1 MATVMTRIS
10 KMSLKKIIE
19 NNGDRYVS
27 FGCGDGGLFSGYGK
41 HPNRETMRSLGFG
54 LLRESDKETMIN
66 TPSRNVRKSTH
77 EFVRSPNF
85 SIENSIETMLCQA
98 VKRTNDK
105 LMLKSPGRIDS
116 ERLKQETRGI
126 YVGDDEGKSYLH
138 PFGYNC
144 TFLKHK
150 FQWDSDKVT
159 ESFKIENTG
168 EETYTINSRQH
179 TAATWPLEDLYKHQV
194 DAKYGGKSRCINHF
208 EFSTTVKFTSELKLG
223 VKDVDD
229 QLVRQ
234 MRRIRRKIK
243 KIASNNFTSTQ
254 IELEIEH
261 RLLVTDT
268 VFRCGDRDV
277 VRVKPK
283 RIFMAKNMNT
293 IPNHSVPG
301 WIIVENEVTR
311 HIDGEDIKSELFTI
325 LRPFNKSGTDNPYGN
340 NKFGGKANTL
350 MDDEFHYSVRGEIGD
365 VRKAPYNA
373 DKTSINNLS
382 GRITSYYKMYEHWGP
397 YAAIMQHDVERNYCS
412 DLSPYDEF
420 GMLTKEQISHMQEV
434 DMESTVKLM
443 RAHDYSP
450 KVLDSCSKANRS
462 HQFIGLK
469 WHIIG
474 TLPLYSSYL
483 NDLRELRSGWKLNDT
498 VVGGKTYTML
508 VKKSRA
514 FSSNELELVKTVDKK
529 HVMDYGEYGN
539 ELPIHAVDCST
550 KVVNEKI
557 HLRRVG
563 DSTTT
568 AHYESNV
575 ALIDL
580 IDGAYAIPVVID
592 VKQNCELRD
601 AEGESM
607 GQILAGRYVMAGN
620 AEGYEL
626 VFPQNRFG

>member
-10 KMSLKKIIE
+10 EMSLKKIIE

-54 LLRESDKETMIN
+54 LLRESDKDAMII
-66 TPSRNVRKSTH
+66 THEGNVRKCTH

-116 ERLKQETRGI
+116 ERLKEDTRRL
-126 YVGDDEGKSYLH
+126 YVGEDDL
-138 PFGYNC
+138 GYFC

-159 ESFKIENTG
+159 ESFEIENTG
-168 EETYTINSRQH
+168 EETYTINSRQY

-194 DAKYGGKSRCINHF
+194 DAKYGGKSRCVNHF

-229 QLVRQ
+229 RLVHK
-234 MRRIRRKIK
+234 MRRIRKKIK
-243 KIASNNFTSTQ
+243 KIASNNLTSTE
-254 IELEIEH
+254 IELKIEH
-261 RLLVTDT
+261 KLLVTET

-277 VRVKPK
+277 VKVKPK

-365 VRKAPYNA
+365 VAKNAYNA

-397 YAAIMQHDVERNYCS
+397 YAAIMQRDVERNYCS
-412 DLSPYDEF
+412 DLSPYDES
-420 GMLTKEQISHMQEV
+420 GMLTEEQIRHIDDVMREA
-434 DMESTVKLM
+434 DMEFSIPFVDLM
-443 RAHDYSP
+443 KAYDYSS

-469 WHIIG
+469 WRMIG

-483 NDLRELRSGWKLNDT
+483 NDLRELGSGWKLEDK
-498 VVGGKTYTML
+498 VAGGTAY
-508 VKKSRA
+508 VAIAKKSKA
-514 FSSNELELVKTVDKK
+514 FSNNAIELVKAVDKK

-568 AHYESNV
+568 EHYESNV

-580 IDGAYAIPVVID
+580 IDGAYVIPVVID
-592 VKQNCELRD
+592 VKQNCELRN

-607 GQILAGRYVMAGN
+607 GQMLAGRYVMAGN